1 MRKDIFFGE
10 TIFEAGT
17 YDYDVMRFL
26 MAILMGVYI
35 FKFNANE
42 RLGECEKI
50 FTENLFIN
58 FKELSY

>member
-1 MRKDIFFGE
+1 M
-10 TIFEAGT
+10 A
-17 YDYDVMRFL
+17 FL
-26 MAILMGVYI
+26 IGVYI

-58 FKELSY
+58 FKEYVSY